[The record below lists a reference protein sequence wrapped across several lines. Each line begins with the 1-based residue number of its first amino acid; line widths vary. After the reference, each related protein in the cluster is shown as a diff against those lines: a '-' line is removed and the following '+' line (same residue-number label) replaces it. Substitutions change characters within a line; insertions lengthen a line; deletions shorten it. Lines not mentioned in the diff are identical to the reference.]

1 MKMED
6 IERYINGEME
16 VDERRDFESK
26 LQNDIQLQE
35 EVNRVSLL
43 ISNLKHIGLS
53 NKIKQVQNNN
63 RYTNKLI
70 QISVVGIILVI
81 LGLLYFL
88 YQKTTDKIAPTVPQN
103 FNTTPDSIQNQKNI
117 NLDTSPPT
125 NIEPI
130 QREGK
135 PEKSEQ
141 PIASNA
147 HPVKRLNY
155 EEIAMEFYFEPMEM
169 AYLRGEDIVAPM
181 DSVKF
186 LYNNEEFG
194 KALTIL
200 NKLTPDR
207 EVDYFKAHVYFR
219 MAQYS
224 KSNQFYLNTLAREI
238 NIEKKEHIE
247 WYLLLNQLACGI
259 SCKVQFD
266 ENLLRILNNKNHKH
280 YIDATKLKL
289 KLA

>member
-1 MKMED
+1 MED

-26 LQNDIQLQE
+26 LQNDTQLQE
-35 EVNRVSLL
+35 EVKRVSLL

-63 RYTNKLI
+63 RYTSKLI

-81 LGLLYFL
+81 LGLFYFL
-88 YQKTTDKIAPTVPQN
+88 YQATSDKIAPAVPPSFKTAQ
-103 FNTTPDSIQNQKNI
+103 DSIQNQKNI
-117 NLDTSPPT
+117 NLDTSQPT

-135 PEKSEQ
+135 PEKPEQ
-141 PIASNA
+141 PIASND

-194 KALTIL
+194 KTLTIL
-200 NKLTPDR
+200 NRLAPDR
-207 EVDYFKAHVYFR
+207 DVDYFKAHVYFR

-224 KSNQFYLNTLAREI
+224 KSNQFYVKALAREI
-238 NIEKKEHIE
+238 NLEKKEHIE
-247 WYLLLNQLACGI
+247 WYLLLNQLACGV
-259 SCKVQFD
+259 SCKAQFD
-266 ENLLRILNNKNHKH
+266 EILLRILKNKNHKH
-280 YIDATKLKL
+280 YFDATKLKL
-289 KLA
+289 KLD

>member
-1 MKMED
+1 MED

-26 LQNDIQLQE
+26 LQNDTQLQE

-63 RYTNKLI
+63 RYTNKFI
-70 QISVVGIILVI
+70 QISVVGIVLVI
-81 LGLLYFL
+81 LGLFYFL
-88 YQKTTDKIAPTVPQN
+88 YQKTSDRIAPAVPQN
-103 FNTTPDSIQNQKNI
+103 FKTLADSIQNQKNI
-117 NLDTSPPT
+117 NLDTSQPT
-125 NIEPI
+125 IIEPI

-147 HPVKRLNY
+147 HPVKKLNY

-200 NKLTPDR
+200 NRLAPDR

-224 KSNQFYLNTLAREI
+224 KSNQFYVKALAREI
-238 NIEKKEHIE
+238 NLEKKEHIE
-247 WYLLLNQLACGI
+247 WYLLLNQLACGD

-266 ENLLRILNNKNHKH
+266 ESLLRILNNKNHKH

-289 KLA
+289 RLA

>member
-26 LQNDIQLQE
+26 LQNDTQLQE

-53 NKIKQVQNNN
+53 NKIKQVQNNSK
-63 RYTNKLI
+63 YISKFI
-70 QISVVGIILVI
+70 QISIVGIILVI

-88 YQKTTDKIAPTVPQN
+88 YQKTSNRIAPAVPQN
-103 FNTTPDSIQNQKNI
+103 FKTLADSIQNQKNI
-117 NLDTSPPT
+117 NLDTSQPT
-125 NIEPI
+125 IIEPI
-130 QREGK
+130 QKESK
-135 PEKSEQ
+135 PEKSDQ

-155 EEIAMEFYFEPMEM
+155 EEIALEFYFEPMEM

-186 LYNNEEFG
+186 FYNNEEFG

-200 NKLTPDR
+200 KRLAPDR

-259 SCKVQFD
+259 SCKVQFN
-266 ENLLRILNNKNHKH
+266 ENLLRILKNKNHKH
-280 YIDATKLKL
+280 YFDATKLKL